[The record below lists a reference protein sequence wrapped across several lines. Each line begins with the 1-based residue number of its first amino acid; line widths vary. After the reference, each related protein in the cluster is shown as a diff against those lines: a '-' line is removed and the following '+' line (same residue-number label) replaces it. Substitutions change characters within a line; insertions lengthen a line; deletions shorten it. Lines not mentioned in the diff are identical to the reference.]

1 MKSANEMVMDR
12 PQLASSPSARMA
24 IKSILFAVHDDERLD
39 ARLEAALSLA
49 RACSAHLQLLHVVP
63 VDSYVVVDTYGGA
76 LVSGEIV
83 EVLLDSADKTRIR
96 IEDKLKK
103 EDVSWNYELTT
114 SIIVPELLD
123 HAALADMV
131 IMGREP
137 HFHEFSRTGLSLL
150 GELICNT
157 RTPLCIPGD
166 ATARFDPFGKAVIAW
181 NGGIESANAVRA
193 SVGLLKMASEVRII
207 RYTEDKD
214 LSMRDERVLEYLS
227 RHDIHAQIET
237 HLPRTRIAEDLVNY
251 SVKNGAEYM
260 VMGAYSHSRAGEFL
274 FGGVTRDVLRSCPV
288 SLVMAH

>member
-1 MKSANEMVMDR
+1 MKSADEIVMDR
-12 PQLASSPSARMA
+12 PQLASSPSARMS
-24 IKSILFAVHDDERLD
+24 IKSILFAVHDDEGLD

-63 VDSYVVVDTYGGA
+63 VDSYVVVDSYGGA

-83 EVLLDSADKTRIR
+83 EVLLDAADKTRVR
-96 IEDKLKK
+96 IEKKLML

-114 SIIVPELLD
+114 SVLVMELLK
-123 HAALADMV
+123 HAAFADMV

-150 GELICNT
+150 GEFICAA

-166 ATARFDPFGKAVIAW
+166 RKATFDPFGKAVIAW
-181 NGGIESANAVRA
+181 NGGIECANAVRSA
-193 SVGLLKMASEVRII
+193 IGLLKMASDVRIV
-207 RYTEDKD
+207 RFTEEKE
-214 LSMRDERVLEYLS
+214 LSMSDERLLEYLS
-227 RHDIHAQIET
+227 RHEIHAQMDT
-237 HLPRTRIAEDLVNY
+237 HVPRSGLSEDLVHY
-251 SVKNGAEYM
+251 SSKAGAEYV

-274 FGGVTRDVLRSCPV
+274 FGGVTRDVLRACPI